1 MESLCH
7 WTFQNDYC
15 EKRDTCSIYLSI
27 YMFLSL
33 ECCSISSSVGFFSMS
48 TVFGPCRQ
56 SCLSANS
63 NMCTHTSY
71 MRRHVCSKVNSDSLY
86 NQTHV
91 KHWALGVWETFKK
104 SLLKSPFETS
114 CSLAPVTVQDI
125 SILFKWHSHYIRG
138 KSLNLIWDTQKN
150 GLPENLF
157 VQNKQMTYHM
167 EVKWHTQITLKH
179 FFAIF

>member
-1 MESLCH
+1 MVSLAQILILSPLFGAGWRSKAKDWFSCFSDPHHPFTLWREGVVESLCH

-91 KHWALGVWETFKK
+91 KH
-104 SLLKSPFETS
+104 
-114 CSLAPVTVQDI
+114 
-125 SILFKWHSHYIRG
+125 
-138 KSLNLIWDTQKN
+138 
-150 GLPENLF
+150 
-157 VQNKQMTYHM
+157 
-167 EVKWHTQITLKH
+167 
-179 FFAIF
+179 